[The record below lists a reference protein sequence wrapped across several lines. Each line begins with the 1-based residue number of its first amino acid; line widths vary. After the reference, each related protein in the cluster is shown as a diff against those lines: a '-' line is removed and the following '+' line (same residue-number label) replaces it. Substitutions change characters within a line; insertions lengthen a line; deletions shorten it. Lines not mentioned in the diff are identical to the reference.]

1 MKRTD
6 FLYTFIILQVTQEYN
21 LFHYYS
27 INFQI
32 CNSAKKLAGGVYC
45 SLQNMLKSGGEIFRE
60 KIVNLSKIGILT
72 SGGDSPGMNTALRA
86 VTRTAIQSGLEVIG
100 IEQGYQGIFDK
111 RFVEL
116 GPRDVGGVMQRGGTF
131 LYTARCARF
140 LNPDGRAEA
149 LENLRAA
156 GIEALIVMG
165 GNGSLT
171 GALEL
176 ERLGMPVVGLP
187 GSIDND
193 LYGTDVAIG
202 VDTCLNTI
210 LHAIDNIKDTASSH
224 RRAFILEVMGRNSG
238 YLALMS
244 ALSGGA
250 EVAVIPEIPA
260 DLTEIKQKFIAA
272 FDRGKSHF
280 IIVVAEGAALKT
292 REIYDYL
299 CQNSPYEA
307 RVTILGHIQ
316 RGGSPS
322 AFDRILATRLGYA
335 AVQTLLEGKSGVM
348 MGLSGNSIV
357 ATPLEDVISRSK
369 PVDLVGFELIKL
381 LS

>member
-1 MKRTD
+1 MDLKR
-6 FLYTFIILQVTQEYN
+6 
-21 LFHYYS
+21 
-27 INFQI
+27 
-32 CNSAKKLAGGVYC
+32 
-45 SLQNMLKSGGEIFRE
+45 
-60 KIVNLSKIGILT
+60 IGILT
-72 SGGDSPGMNTALRA
+72 SGGDSPGMNTAIRA
-86 VTRTAIQSGLEVIG
+86 VTRTALQNGLEVIG

-111 RFVEL
+111 SFVEL

-140 LNPDGRAEA
+140 LNPAGRAEA

-156 GIEALIVMG
+156 GIEALVIVG

-171 GALEL
+171 GGLEL

-202 VDTCLNTI
+202 VDSCLNTI

-238 YLALMS
+238 YLAMMS

-250 EVAVIPEIPA
+250 EVAIIPEIPTDMEEVA
-260 DLTEIKQKFIAA
+260 LKLRAA
-272 FDRGKSHF
+272 FERGKSHF
-280 IIVVAEGAALKT
+280 IIVVAEGAQLKT
-292 REIYDYL
+292 SEIYAYL
-299 CQNSPYEA
+299 REHTSVEA

-316 RGGSPS
+316 RGGAPS

-357 ATPLEDVISRSK
+357 ATPLEEVITRPK
-369 PVDLVGFELIKL
+369 PVDLVGFEMIKF

>member
-1 MKRTD
+1 MKTKIGQLVPQSLRDYQVT
-6 FLYTFIILQVTQEYN
+6 IILFIV
-21 LFHYYS
+21 LF
-27 INFQI
+27 
-32 CNSAKKLAGGVYC
+32 
-45 SLQNMLKSGGEIFRE
+45 R
-60 KIVNLSKIGILT
+60 
-72 SGGDSPGMNTALRA
+72 
-86 VTRTAIQSGLEVIG
+86 
-100 IEQGYQGIFDK
+100 
-111 RFVEL
+111 
-116 GPRDVGGVMQRGGTF
+116 
-131 LYTARCARF
+131 
-140 LNPDGRAEA
+140 
-149 LENLRAA
+149 
-156 GIEALIVMG
+156 
-165 GNGSLT
+165 NGSLT
-171 GALEL
+171 GGLEL

-238 YLALMS
+238 YLAMMS

-250 EVAVIPEIPA
+250 EVAVIPEIPT
-260 DLTEIKQKFIAA
+260 DLNEVKQKLVAA

-292 REIYDYL
+292 PQIYDYL
-299 CQNSPYEA
+299 CEHSSFEA
-307 RVTILGHIQ
+307 RVTILGHLQ

-335 AVQTLLEGKSGVM
+335 AVQSLLEGKTGVM

-357 ATPLEDVISRSK
+357 ATPLEEVISK
-369 PVDLVGFELIKL
+369 PKPLDLVGFELIKL

>member
-1 MKRTD
+1 MYANIT
-6 FLYTFIILQVTQEYN
+6 
-21 LFHYYS
+21 YS
-27 INFQI
+27 VVRIED
-32 CNSAKKLAGGVYC
+32 
-45 SLQNMLKSGGEIFRE
+45 SLQLR
-60 KIVNLSKIGILT
+60 KIGILT
-72 SGGDSPGMNTALRA
+72 SGGDSPGMNTAIRA
-86 VTRTAIQSGLEVIG
+86 CTRAALQNGLEVIG
-100 IEQGYQGIFDK
+100 IEQGYQGMFDK
-111 RFVEL
+111 KFETL
-116 GPRDVGGVMQRGGTF
+116 GPRDVGGIMQRGGTF

-140 LNPDGRAEA
+140 LEPAGRQVAFENM
-149 LENLRAA
+149 LEA
-156 GIEALIVMG
+156 GIEALVVIG

-176 ERLGMPVVGLP
+176 QRLGLPVIGLP

-210 LHAIDNIKDTASSH
+210 LDAIDRIKDTASSH

-244 ALSGGA
+244 TLAGGA
-250 EVAVIPEIPA
+250 EVAVIPEIPIE
-260 DLTEIKQKFIAA
+260 LEEIDRKLEAA
-272 FDRGKSHF
+272 FERGKSHF

-292 REIYDYL
+292 HQIHDYL
-299 CQNSPYEA
+299 CQHSAYEV
-307 RVTILGHIQ
+307 RLTILGHIQ

-335 AVQTLLEGKSGVM
+335 AVESLLAGQSGIM
-348 MGLSGNSIV
+348 LGLRGNKIQ
-357 ATPLEDVISRSK
+357 ATRLEEVITQPNPLDPGVYN
-369 PVDLVGFELIKL
+369 LIKL

>member
-1 MKRTD
+1 MD
-6 FLYTFIILQVTQEYN
+6 
-21 LFHYYS
+21 
-27 INFQI
+27 
-32 CNSAKKLAGGVYC
+32 
-45 SLQNMLKSGGEIFRE
+45 LK
-60 KIVNLSKIGILT
+60 KIGILT

-86 VTRTAIQSGLEVIG
+86 VTRTAIQNGLEVIG
-100 IEQGYQGIFDK
+100 IESGFQGIFDK
-111 RFVEL
+111 KFVEL
-116 GPRDVGGVMQRGGTF
+116 GPRDVGGIMQRGGTF
-131 LYTARCARF
+131 LYTARCAHF
-140 LNPDGRAEA
+140 LNPAGRDEA
-149 LENLRAA
+149 LENLRAE
-156 GIEALIVMG
+156 GIEALVIIG

-171 GALEL
+171 GGLEL

-224 RRAFILEVMGRNSG
+224 HRAFILEVMGRNSG

-250 EVAVIPEIPA
+250 EVAVIPEIPT
-260 DLTEIKQKFIAA
+260 DMNEVRQKLAAA

-292 REIYDYL
+292 SEIYDYL
-299 CQNSPYEA
+299 GQHTSYEA

-348 MGLSGNSIV
+348 MGLSGNTIV
-357 ATPLEDVISRSK
+357 ATPLQEVVSRPK

>member
-1 MKRTD
+1 M
-6 FLYTFIILQVTQEYN
+6 N
-21 LFHYYS
+21 L
-27 INFQI
+27 
-32 CNSAKKLAGGVYC
+32 K
-45 SLQNMLKSGGEIFRE
+45 
-60 KIVNLSKIGILT
+60 KIGILT

-86 VTRTAIQSGLEVIG
+86 VTRTAIQNGLEVTG
-100 IEQGYQGIFDK
+100 IEQGYQGMFEK
-111 RFVEL
+111 KFVEL
-116 GPRDVGGVMQRGGTF
+116 GPRNVGGIMQRGGTF

-140 LNPDGRAEA
+140 LKPEGRLEA
-149 LENLRAA
+149 LENLRNE
-156 GIEALIVMG
+156 GIQALVIIG

-171 GALEL
+171 GGLEL

-238 YLALMS
+238 YLAMMS
-244 ALSGGA
+244 ALAGGA
-250 EVAVIPEIPA
+250 EVAVIPEIPT
-260 DLTEIKQKFIAA
+260 DMEEVKQKLVAA

-292 REIYDYL
+292 REIFDYL
-299 CQNSPYEA
+299 CQHSSYEA

-348 MGLSGNSIV
+348 MGLSGKSIV

-369 PVDLVGFELIKL
+369 PVDMVGFELIKL

>member
-1 MKRTD
+1 
-6 FLYTFIILQVTQEYN
+6 
-21 LFHYYS
+21 
-27 INFQI
+27 
-32 CNSAKKLAGGVYC
+32 
-45 SLQNMLKSGGEIFRE
+45 
-60 KIVNLSKIGILT
+60 
-72 SGGDSPGMNTALRA
+72 MNTAIRA
-86 VTRTAIQSGLEVIG
+86 VTRTALQNGLEVIG

-111 RFVEL
+111 SFVEL

-140 LNPDGRAEA
+140 LNPAGRAEA

-156 GIEALIVMG
+156 GIEALVIIG

-171 GALEL
+171 GGLEL

-193 LYGTDVAIG
+193 MYGTDVAIG
-202 VDTCLNTI
+202 VDSCLNTI

-250 EVAVIPEIPA
+250 EVAIIPEIPT
-260 DLTEIKQKFIAA
+260 DMEEVTLKLRAA
-272 FDRGKSHF
+272 FERGKSHF
-280 IIVVAEGAALKT
+280 IILVAEGAALKT
-292 REIYDYL
+292 SEIYAYL
-299 CQNSPYEA
+299 RQHTSVEA

-316 RGGSPS
+316 RGGAPS

-348 MGLSGNSIV
+348 MGLSGNCIV
-357 ATPLEDVISRSK
+357 ATPLEEVISRPK
-369 PVDLVGFELIKL
+369 PVDLVGFEMIKL

>member
-1 MKRTD
+1 
-6 FLYTFIILQVTQEYN
+6 
-21 LFHYYS
+21 
-27 INFQI
+27 
-32 CNSAKKLAGGVYC
+32 
-45 SLQNMLKSGGEIFRE
+45 
-60 KIVNLSKIGILT
+60 
-72 SGGDSPGMNTALRA
+72 MNTAIRA
-86 VTRTAIQSGLEVIG
+86 VTRTALQNGLEVIG

-111 RFVEL
+111 SFVEL

-140 LNPDGRAEA
+140 LNPAGRAEA

-156 GIEALIVMG
+156 GIEALVIVG

-171 GALEL
+171 GGLEL

-202 VDTCLNTI
+202 VDSCLNTI

-238 YLALMS
+238 YLAMMS

-250 EVAVIPEIPA
+250 EVAIIPEIPTDMEEVA
-260 DLTEIKQKFIAA
+260 LKLRAA
-272 FDRGKSHF
+272 FERGKSHF
-280 IIVVAEGAALKT
+280 IIVVAEGAQLKT
-292 REIYDYL
+292 SEIYAYL
-299 CQNSPYEA
+299 REHTSVEA

-316 RGGSPS
+316 RGGAPS

-357 ATPLEDVISRSK
+357 ATPLEEVITRPK
-369 PVDLVGFELIKL
+369 PVDLVGFEMIKF

>member
-1 MKRTD
+1 VDLKR
-6 FLYTFIILQVTQEYN
+6 
-21 LFHYYS
+21 
-27 INFQI
+27 
-32 CNSAKKLAGGVYC
+32 
-45 SLQNMLKSGGEIFRE
+45 
-60 KIVNLSKIGILT
+60 IGILT
-72 SGGDSPGMNTALRA
+72 SGGDSPGMNTAIRA
-86 VTRTAIQSGLEVIG
+86 VTRTALQNGLEVIG

-111 RFVEL
+111 SFVEL

-140 LNPDGRAEA
+140 LNPAGRAEA

-156 GIEALIVMG
+156 GIEALVIVG

-171 GALEL
+171 GGLEL

-202 VDTCLNTI
+202 VDSCLNTI

-238 YLALMS
+238 YLAMMS

-250 EVAVIPEIPA
+250 EVAIIPEIPTDMEEVA
-260 DLTEIKQKFIAA
+260 LKLRAA
-272 FDRGKSHF
+272 FERGKSHF
-280 IIVVAEGAALKT
+280 IIVVAEGAQLKT
-292 REIYDYL
+292 SEIYAYL
-299 CQNSPYEA
+299 REHTSVEA

-316 RGGSPS
+316 RGGAPS

-357 ATPLEDVISRSK
+357 ATPLEEVITRPK
-369 PVDLVGFELIKL
+369 PVDLVGFEMIKF

>member
-1 MKRTD
+1 
-6 FLYTFIILQVTQEYN
+6 
-21 LFHYYS
+21 
-27 INFQI
+27 
-32 CNSAKKLAGGVYC
+32 
-45 SLQNMLKSGGEIFRE
+45 
-60 KIVNLSKIGILT
+60 
-72 SGGDSPGMNTALRA
+72 MNTAIRA
-86 VTRTAIQSGLEVIG
+86 VTRTALQNGLEVTG
-100 IEQGYQGIFDK
+100 IEQGYQGIFEK
-111 RFVEL
+111 RFIEL

-140 LNPDGRAEA
+140 LSPAGRTEA
-149 LENLRAA
+149 FENLRAA
-156 GIEALIVMG
+156 GIEALVIIG

-171 GALEL
+171 GGLEL
-176 ERLGMPVVGLP
+176 ERLGMPVIGLP

-250 EVAVIPEIPA
+250 EVAIIPEIPT
-260 DLTEIKQKFIAA
+260 DMEEVNRKLMAA
-272 FDRGKSHF
+272 FERGKSHF
-280 IIVVAEGAALKT
+280 IIVVAEGASLKT
-292 REIYDYL
+292 PDIYQYL
-299 CQNSPYEA
+299 CKNTSIEA
-307 RVTILGHIQ
+307 RVTILGHLQ
-316 RGGSPS
+316 RGGAPS
-322 AFDRILATRLGYA
+322 AFDRILASRLGYA

-348 MGLSGNSIV
+348 MGLSGNSVV
-357 ATPLEDVISRSK
+357 ATPLEEVISRPK
-369 PVDLVGFELIKL
+369 PADLVSFEMIKL

>member
-1 MKRTD
+1 MVDLKR
-6 FLYTFIILQVTQEYN
+6 
-21 LFHYYS
+21 
-27 INFQI
+27 
-32 CNSAKKLAGGVYC
+32 
-45 SLQNMLKSGGEIFRE
+45 
-60 KIVNLSKIGILT
+60 IGILT
-72 SGGDSPGMNTALRA
+72 SGGDSPGMNTAIRA
-86 VTRTAIQSGLEVIG
+86 VTRTALQNGLEVIG

-111 RFVEL
+111 SFVEL

-140 LNPDGRAEA
+140 LNPAGRAEA

-156 GIEALIVMG
+156 GIEALVIVG

-171 GALEL
+171 GGLEL

-202 VDTCLNTI
+202 VDSCLNTI

-238 YLALMS
+238 YLAMMS

-250 EVAVIPEIPA
+250 EVAIIPEIPTDMEEVA
-260 DLTEIKQKFIAA
+260 LKLRAA
-272 FDRGKSHF
+272 FERGKSHF
-280 IIVVAEGAALKT
+280 IIVVAEGAQLKT
-292 REIYDYL
+292 SEIYAYL
-299 CQNSPYEA
+299 REHTSVEA

-316 RGGSPS
+316 RGGAPS

-357 ATPLEDVISRSK
+357 ATPLEEVITRPK
-369 PVDLVGFELIKL
+369 PVDLVGFEMIKF

>member
-1 MKRTD
+1 
-6 FLYTFIILQVTQEYN
+6 
-21 LFHYYS
+21 
-27 INFQI
+27 
-32 CNSAKKLAGGVYC
+32 
-45 SLQNMLKSGGEIFRE
+45 
-60 KIVNLSKIGILT
+60 
-72 SGGDSPGMNTALRA
+72 MNTAIRA
-86 VTRTAIQSGLEVIG
+86 VTRTALQNGLDVIG
-100 IEQGYQGIFDK
+100 IEQGYQGVFDK
-111 RFVEL
+111 SFIEL

-140 LNPDGRAEA
+140 LKPEGRAEA

-156 GIEALIVMG
+156 GIEALVIIG

-171 GALEL
+171 GGLEL

-202 VDTCLNTI
+202 VDSCLNTI

-250 EVAVIPEIPA
+250 EVAVIPEIPTDMEELA
-260 DLTEIKQKFIAA
+260 LKLRAA
-272 FDRGKSHF
+272 FERGKSHF
-280 IIVVAEGAALKT
+280 IIVVAEGAELKT
-292 REIYDYL
+292 SEIYAYL
-299 CQNSPYEA
+299 RQHTSVEA

-316 RGGSPS
+316 RGGAPS
-322 AFDRILATRLGYA
+322 AFDRILATRLGYS

-357 ATPLEDVISRSK
+357 ATPLEEVISRPK
-369 PVDLVGFELIKL
+369 PVDLVGFEMIKL

>member
-1 MKRTD
+1 
-6 FLYTFIILQVTQEYN
+6 
-21 LFHYYS
+21 
-27 INFQI
+27 
-32 CNSAKKLAGGVYC
+32 
-45 SLQNMLKSGGEIFRE
+45 
-60 KIVNLSKIGILT
+60 VNLKKIGILT

-86 VTRTAIQSGLEVIG
+86 VTRTAIQNGLEVTG
-100 IEQGYQGIFDK
+100 IEQGYQGMFEK
-111 RFVEL
+111 KFVEL
-116 GPRDVGGVMQRGGTF
+116 GPRNVGGIMQRGGTF

-140 LNPDGRAEA
+140 LKPEGRLEA
-149 LENLRAA
+149 LENLRDE
-156 GIEALIVMG
+156 GIQALVIIG

-171 GALEL
+171 GGLEL

-238 YLALMS
+238 YLAMMS
-244 ALSGGA
+244 ALAGGA
-250 EVAVIPEIPA
+250 EVAVIPEIPT
-260 DLTEIKQKFIAA
+260 DMEEVKQKLVAA

-292 REIYDYL
+292 REIFDYL
-299 CQNSPYEA
+299 CQHSSYEA

-348 MGLSGNSIV
+348 MGLSGKSIV

-369 PVDLVGFELIKL
+369 PVDMVGFELIKL

>member
-1 MKRTD
+1 MDLKR
-6 FLYTFIILQVTQEYN
+6 
-21 LFHYYS
+21 
-27 INFQI
+27 
-32 CNSAKKLAGGVYC
+32 
-45 SLQNMLKSGGEIFRE
+45 
-60 KIVNLSKIGILT
+60 IGILT
-72 SGGDSPGMNTALRA
+72 SGGDSPGMNTAIRA
-86 VTRTAIQSGLEVIG
+86 VTRTALQNGLEVIG
-100 IEQGYQGIFDK
+100 IEQGYQGMFDK
-111 RFVEL
+111 RFVDL
-116 GPRDVGGVMQRGGTF
+116 GPRDVGGVMQRGGTI

-140 LNPDGRAEA
+140 LKPEGRAEA

-156 GIEALIVMG
+156 GIEAVVIIG

-171 GALEL
+171 GGLEL
-176 ERLGMPVVGLP
+176 ERLGMPIIGLP

-250 EVAVIPEIPA
+250 EVAIIPEIP
-260 DLTEIKQKFIAA
+260 TEMEEVTRKLQAA
-272 FDRGKSHF
+272 FERGKSHF
-280 IIVVAEGAALKT
+280 IIVVAEGAQLKT
-292 REIYDYL
+292 SDIYAYLREHSSI
-299 CQNSPYEA
+299 EA
-307 RVTILGHIQ
+307 RVTILGHLQ
-316 RGGSPS
+316 RGGAPS

-335 AVQTLLEGKSGVM
+335 AIQSLLEGKTGVM

-357 ATPLEDVISRSK
+357 ATPLEEVVSRAK
-369 PVDLVGFELIKL
+369 PVDLVGFEMIKL

>member
-1 MKRTD
+1 MD
-6 FLYTFIILQVTQEYN
+6 
-21 LFHYYS
+21 
-27 INFQI
+27 
-32 CNSAKKLAGGVYC
+32 
-45 SLQNMLKSGGEIFRE
+45 LK
-60 KIVNLSKIGILT
+60 KIGILT

-86 VTRTAIQSGLEVIG
+86 VTRTAIQNGLEVIG

-111 RFVEL
+111 KFIEL
-116 GPRDVGGVMQRGGTF
+116 GPRDVGGIMQRGGTF
-131 LYTARCARF
+131 LYTARCAHF
-140 LNPDGRAEA
+140 LSPAGRAEA
-149 LENLRAA
+149 LENLRAE
-156 GIEALIVMG
+156 GIDALVIIG

-171 GALEL
+171 GGLEL

-224 RRAFILEVMGRNSG
+224 HRTFILEVMGRNSG

-250 EVAVIPEIPA
+250 EVAVIPEIPT
-260 DLTEIKQKFIAA
+260 DMNDVRQKMAAA
-272 FDRGKSHF
+272 FERGKSHF
-280 IIVVAEGAALKT
+280 IIVVSEGASLKT
-292 REIYDYL
+292 SEIYDYL
-299 CQNSPYEA
+299 CQHTSYEA
-307 RVTILGHIQ
+307 RIIILGHVQ

-322 AFDRILATRLGYA
+322 AFDRILATKLGYA
-335 AVQTLLEGKSGVM
+335 AVQTLLEGKSGIM
-348 MGLSGNSIV
+348 MGLMGNSIV
-357 ATPLEDVISRSK
+357 GTPLEEVVSRPK